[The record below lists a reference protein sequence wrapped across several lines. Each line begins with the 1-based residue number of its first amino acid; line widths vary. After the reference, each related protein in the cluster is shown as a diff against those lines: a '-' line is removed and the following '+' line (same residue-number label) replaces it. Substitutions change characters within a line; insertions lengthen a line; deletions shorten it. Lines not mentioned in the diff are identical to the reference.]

1 MVNLYIVYELNLLSH
16 DRGADPALRSCLIG
30 AFTLIDA
37 SSVFPLS
44 NGNGLSKNVTIFG
57 VDYNLLVHVDYKK
70 KELINSWKR
79 RNRRIR

>member
-1 MVNLYIVYELNLLSH
+1 MYELNLLSH
-16 DRGADPALRSCLIG
+16 DQGADPTLRSCLIG

-44 NGNGLSKNVTIFG
+44 NGNGFSKNVTIFG

-70 KELINSWKR
+70 KELINSWKK

>member
-1 MVNLYIVYELNLLSH
+1 MYELNLLSH
-16 DRGADPALRSCLIG
+16 DQGADPTLRSCLIG

-44 NGNGLSKNVTIFG
+44 NGNGFSKNATIF
-57 VDYNLLVHVDYKK
+57 DVDYKK

-79 RNRRIR
+79 PNRRIR